1 MDKKSRPRWASQAKA
16 FELFNKGYAVFYVAE
31 TLRITIAESRSYY
44 KLFQM
49 GEEISPEQKQDINNF
64 IEGEWKKEREDSLKI
79 LCGDLSLLRKK
90 MEYVKRVD
98 ECVKK
103 TLEFATEADE
113 VLIFLGAPSQMFHWM
128 KVSGESRLIDIIKN
142 MCFN

>member
-16 FELFNKGYAVFYVAE
+16 FELFSKGYAAFYVAE
-31 TLRITIAESRSYY
+31 FLNITISESRNYY
-44 KLFQM
+44 KLFQL

-64 IEGEWKKEREDSLKI
+64 IENEWQKEREESLNI

-90 MEYVKRVD
+90 MEYAKRVD
-98 ECVKK
+98 ECVDK
-103 TLEFATEADE
+103 TLSIAVGAGE
-113 VLIFLGAPSQMFHWM
+113 VLVFIGSFNQMFHWM
-128 KVSGESRLIDIIKN
+128 KAPEESRLIDIIKN

>member
-1 MDKKSRPRWASQAKA
+1 MNKKSRPRWEKA
-16 FELFNKGYAVFYVAE
+16 FDLFNKGHAAFYVAE
-31 TLRITIAESRSYY
+31 TLRITIAEARDYY
-44 KLFQM
+44 RLFQA

-79 LCGDLSLLRKK
+79 LCGDLSLMRKK

-98 ECVKK
+98 ACVNK
-103 TLEFATEADE
+103 TLGFAPEAGE
-113 VLIFLGAPSQMFHWM
+113 VLVFLDNPTQMFHWM
-128 KVSGESRLIDIIKN
+128 KNSGESRLIDIIKN